1 MEALVKQR
9 QIEIE
14 SSIQREEAALSAI
27 TESLESA
34 DQMTRQMENILA
46 NFGSRLTKLEEAVIP
61 IHKQTKDL
69 QRLQDNIGL

>member
-1 MEALVKQR
+1 MT
-9 QIEIE
+9 
-14 SSIQREEAALSAI
+14 SYMNFYCSISVWKNWTKAAI

-34 DQMTRQMENILA
+34 DSMTKQMENILA

-69 QRLQDNIGL
+69 QRLQGMELKY

>member
-1 MEALVKQR
+1 MTGWALNAQF
-9 QIEIE
+9 
-14 SSIQREEAALSAI
+14 QREEAALSAI

-34 DQMTRQMENILA
+34 DLMTKQMENILA

-69 QRLQDNIGL
+69 QRLQDNIGKFC